1 MRPEFSEFSYGFA
14 LTQEVCDL
22 FPERLYAPAFPSLL
36 AEGQPG
42 GGYDVFI
49 PEAAIF
55 LQFKVSDRL
64 TTRAAK
70 ESSLLGVP
78 YYRAH
83 LHRRNH
89 SAQHELMLKLENSG
103 KLVFYIAPSF
113 ATNFE
118 LNQNYS
124 ARTVALAST
133 FFSPSEIGPLE
144 DDAQHYVVFAT
155 AGGGTHFCSKP
166 RPIRT
171 LSINQV
177 LSEREFSARPDEA
190 GSRRTAALV
199 TFARQLTEVMLHT
212 YTSVTGKP
220 MGTREAR
227 GLDPVQRA
235 ATLAQVLFDC
245 QLIFAGSPNTNLN
258 RPADAAD
265 EVPGR

>member
-22 FPERLYAPAFPSLL
+22 FSDRLYAPAFPSLL

-70 ESSLLGVP
+70 ESSLLGIP

-89 SAQHELMLKLENSG
+89 SAQHELMLQLENSG
-103 KLVFYIAPSF
+103 KLVFYITPAF
-113 ATNFE
+113 ATNFK

-124 ARTVALAST
+124 TRTVALESA
-133 FFSPSEIGPLE
+133 FFTPSEIGPLL
-144 DDAQHYVVFAT
+144 DDASHYVVFAT
-155 AGGGTHFCSKP
+155 AGSGIHFCSEP
-166 RPIRT
+166 RPIRAFT
-171 LSINQV
+171 IKQILSMHE
-177 LSEREFSARPDEA
+177 LSAGPEKVESRE
-190 GSRRTAALV
+190 AATLV
-199 TFARQLTEVMLHT
+199 TFAQQITEVMLDT

-227 GLDPVQRA
+227 ELDPVQRA

-245 QLIFAGSPNTNLN
+245 QLVFAGSLNSDLN
-258 RPADAAD
+258 RTDTALSRG
-265 EVPGR
+265 PG

>member
-36 AEGQPG
+36 AEGRAG

-49 PEAAIF
+49 PDAAIF

-64 TTRAAK
+64 TTQAAK

-78 YYRAH
+78 YYRAY

-89 SAQHELMLKLENSG
+89 SDQHELMLQLENSG
-103 KLVFYIAPSF
+103 KLVFYIAPAF
-113 ATNFE
+113 ASNFE
-118 LNQNYS
+118 FNQNYS
-124 ARTVALAST
+124 ARTVALEST
-133 FFSPSEIGPLE
+133 FFAPSEIGPLL
-144 DDAQHYVVFAT
+144 DDLQHYVVFAT
-155 AGGGTHFCSKP
+155 AGGGTHFCSEP

-171 LSINQV
+171 LTIDHIISM
-177 LSEREFSARPDEA
+177 RELSARVEKA
-190 GSRRTAALV
+190 GPLDTTTMVA
-199 TFARQLTEVMLHT
+199 FARQLTEAMLDI

-220 MGTREAR
+220 IGTREAPE
-227 GLDPVQRA
+227 LDPVQRA

-245 QLIFAGSPNTNLN
+245 QLVFAGSPNPTAS
-258 RPADAAD
+258 ADRKA
-265 EVPGR
+265 PLSGR